1 MLSQAADLRQRLK
14 KLDRRCAD
22 LLDAEERA
30 SEWLFKK
37 AWKRVWH
44 DGPHRKTRAMVET
57 PRWRLA
63 RRALRG
69 HWARFPVSPANFEQE
84 LSTVVGP
91 EHAYLDY
98 RTVGAVA
105 GALKAHV
112 GFLAIGASLE
122 HRLALYR
129 CAMTTVI
136 EAMNRADDSG
146 AELAEAFSGFE
157 TAYLDL
163 AIDFL
168 HERFV
173 LEDLTELALWEDFG
187 LIRKTEVFLSTL
199 PERHADTA
207 VRHLARLIAELRR
220 EELEYQLHKATRLR
234 RAVLAGQS
242 TGRRT

>member
-1 MLSQAADLRQRLK
+1 MTTAIEA
-14 KLDRRCAD
+14 C
-22 LLDAEERA
+22 
-30 SEWLFKK
+30 
-37 AWKRVWH
+37 
-44 DGPHRKTRAMVET
+44 P
-57 PRWRLA
+57 
-63 RRALRG
+63 
-69 HWARFPVSPANFEQE
+69 
-84 LSTVVGP
+84 
-91 EHAYLDY
+91 
-98 RTVGAVA
+98 A
-105 GALKAHV
+105 GAKLRDR
-112 GFLAIGASLE
+112 GS
-122 HRLALYR
+122 
-129 CAMTTVI
+129 
-136 EAMNRADDSG
+136 
-146 AELAEAFSGFE
+146 EAFSGFE